1 MKRIAVY
8 ALGGNALRSPGGDD
22 ERAAAVL
29 AGVMSD
35 VVDLLEAGWS
45 VVLTHGNGP
54 QVGELM
60 AMDHTRAHSLS
71 AWVAATQG
79 MIGHE
84 LSLNLHAILER
95 RERPERTVVMATHVE
110 VDMGD
115 TAFQRPTKPVGPVLD
130 AATVMSADWD
140 IAETIHG
147 PRRVVASPKPLNV
160 VEIDAIRHLVELGAV
175 VVCGG
180 GGGVPVG
187 WNGDHR
193 VGAPAVVDKDLLSC
207 RLALD
212 LEADL
217 LVIGTATDSVYT
229 DFGSGQAKALRTI
242 TPAQAAELDADGHF
256 PNGSMRPKVRA
267 LAAFVE
273 QRSAGRSVLCLPGQA
288 LAALRGDSGTTF
300 RSNNVLDQ
308 ESPS

>member
-1 MKRIAVY
+1 MNRIAVY
-8 ALGGNALRSPGGDD
+8 ALGGNALRSPKGDD
-22 ERAAAVL
+22 HDAAVVL

-45 VVLTHGNGP
+45 VVITHGNGP

-60 AMDHTRAHSLS
+60 AMDRTRVHSLS
-71 AWVAATQG
+71 TWVAATQG

-84 LSLNLHAILER
+84 LSMNLHAVLER
-95 RERPERTVVMATHVE
+95 RERPERTVVMTTHVE
-110 VDMGD
+110 VDVND
-115 TAFQRPTKPVGPVLD
+115 AAFQRPTKPIGPVLD
-130 AATVMSADWD
+130 AETVMSADWD
-140 IAETIHG
+140 IAETVHG
-147 PRRVVASPKPLNV
+147 PRRVVASPKPLQV
-160 VEIDAIRHLVELGAV
+160 VEIEAIRHLVQLGAV

-187 WNGDHR
+187 WYEGLR
-193 VGAPAVVDKDLLSC
+193 IGVPAVVDKDLLSC

-217 LVIGTATDSVYT
+217 LVIGTDADAVYT
-229 DFGSGQAKALRTI
+229 DYGTERAQARRTL
-242 TPAQAAELDADGHF
+242 TPAQAVELDAEGHF

-273 QRSAGRSVLCLPGQA
+273 QRTTGRSVLCRPGQA
-288 LAALRGDSGTTF
+288 LATLRGEAGTTF
-300 RSNNVLDQ
+300 QPADLMDK